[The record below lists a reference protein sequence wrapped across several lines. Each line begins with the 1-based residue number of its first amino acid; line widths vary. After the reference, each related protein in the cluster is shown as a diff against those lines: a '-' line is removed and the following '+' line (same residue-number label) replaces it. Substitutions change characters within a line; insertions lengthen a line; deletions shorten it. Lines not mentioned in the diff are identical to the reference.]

1 MFPKLTIIW
10 LVFISFIVSHII
22 PQKLKCAEKDL
33 TKFSDDS
40 DLKQDHLKHSSD
52 TNYKSQLNIINNAQ
66 VSKANITNYTQ
77 DDGMLRLER
86 GSNSTDNTA
95 LIAASI
101 TIAIVSFLIII
112 ISVVLYLNIDE

>member
-1 MFPKLTIIW
+1 
-10 LVFISFIVSHII
+10 
-22 PQKLKCAEKDL
+22 
-33 TKFSDDS
+33 
-40 DLKQDHLKHSSD
+40 
-52 TNYKSQLNIINNAQ
+52 LNIINNAQ

-95 LIAASI
+95 LIAASV